1 MSEYTESGTS
11 PLKYDKQTVETANIY
26 TGLNFHNIFKKDSF
40 TLKPYGGF
48 EIGLD
53 ISPSSEVKLSYVSD
67 PNTVYVKSIDQ
78 QESKNL
84 NTKFGFDLTTSKGL
98 SMMSSYQRNESENS
112 HSDTFYFGL
121 GYIPRDNT
129 KYALSFEE
137 ETANLTYFKSFD
149 GLELKFNSNYDVMSS
164 YPEYNVNLELS
175 RKF

>member
-40 TLKPYGGF
+40 ILKPYGGF

-137 ETANLTYFKSFD
+137 ETANLTYSD
-149 GLELKFNSNYDVMSS
+149 S
-164 YPEYNVNLELS
+164 YTHLRAHET
-175 RKF
+175 